1 MYQKCDFYF
10 MGFLS
15 WLTTKNL
22 CIVVAIKAKRFSASS
37 EDLNSYLVQLAARL
51 WPSMLAPVGAKTWH
65 TRDFEEFKFIR
76 L

>member
-1 MYQKCDFYF
+1 

-22 CIVVAIKAKRFSASS
+22 CIVVPIKAKRLSASS
-37 EDLNSYLVQLAARL
+37 EDLNCYLVQLAARL
-51 WPSMLAPVGAKTWH
+51 WPASMLAPVGAKTWH
-65 TRDFEEFKFIR
+65 TWDFEGFKFIR